1 MNLFTIDELTTL
13 TTASNSTCIS
23 IYAPMERLGIETQ
36 QNPIRLKNLVRQAVE
51 KLLALG
57 LLEQDVQ
64 ALLQPIHELD
74 TYDFWQHQSD
84 GLAIFL
90 SPNQF
95 RYYCLPIAFP
105 ELTVVGD
112 RFHLKPLLQLMSGDG
127 MFSVLALSQNQ
138 VRLFQGTRYHLDEVE
153 LKPNEAEALT
163 LSKAKGL
170 TDVPTSIE
178 AALQYDDP
186 EKSPQV
192 HTGSSQ
198 GKSGIFHGQGAG
210 NEDHKNDLLSYFRQ
224 VNSGLESFLKNQQAP
239 LILAGVDYLLPIYHE
254 ANTYAHLLPD
264 GISGNP
270 ETLTLEELHTQAWQ
284 IAQPYFDLAKGST
297 MSHYEELQGS
307 DKTANTIEKV
317 VTAAY
322 SQRVETLFVPIDK
335 NVWGVFNPVGNS
347 IQIHPQQETG
357 DEDLLDLAALHTLTN
372 GGTVYAV
379 DQGDVPE
386 HKAIAAILRY

>member
-1 MNLFTIDELTTL
+1 MNLFTVDELTAL

-51 KLLALG
+51 KLLAMG
-57 LLEQDVQ
+57 LPEQD
-64 ALLQPIHELD
+64 AKELLQPIHELD

-112 RFHLKPLLQLMSGDG
+112 RFHIKPLLQLISGDG
-127 MFSVLALSQNQ
+127 TFSVLALSQNQ
-138 VRLFQGTRYHLDEVE
+138 VRLFQGTRYHLKEVE
-153 LKPNEAEALT
+153 
-163 LSKAKGL
+163 L
-170 TDVPTSIE
+170 TDVPTNIA

-186 EKSPQV
+186 QKSLQA
-192 HTGSSQ
+192 HTGSSK
-198 GKSGIFHGQGAG
+198 GNSAIFHGQGAG
-210 NEDHKNDLLSYFRQ
+210 NEDQKNDLLRYFRQ
-224 VNSGLESFLKNQQAP
+224 VNNGLESFFKNQQAP
-239 LILAGVDYLLPIYHE
+239 LILAGVDYLFPIYHE
-254 ANTYAHLLPD
+254 ANTYANLLPD
-264 GISGNP
+264 GIPGNP
-270 ETLTLEELHTQAWQ
+270 ETLTLDELHTQAWQ
-284 IAQPYFDLAKGST
+284 IAQPYFDLAKVSKF
-297 MSHYEELQGS
+297 SHYEELQGS
-307 DKTANTIEKV
+307 EQTANTIEKV

-322 SQRVETLFVPIDK
+322 FQRVETLFVPINK
-335 NVWGVFNPVGNS
+335 NVWGVFNPEANS
-347 IQIHPQQETG
+347 IQIHDRQETG

-379 DQGDVPE
+379 EQEDVPE

>member
-23 IYAPMERLGIETQ
+23 IYAPMERLGAETQ
-36 QNPIRLKNLVRQAVE
+36 QNPIRFKNLVRQAVE
-51 KLLALG
+51 KLLVLG
-57 LLEQDVQ
+57 VNEHD
-64 ALLQPIHELD
+64 AKELLQPIYELD
-74 TYDFWQHQSD
+74 NDDFWQHQSD

-105 ELTVVGD
+105 ELAVVGD
-112 RFHLKPLLQLMSGDG
+112 HFHLKPLLQLMSGDG
-127 MFSVLALSQNQ
+127 TFSVLALSQNQ
-138 VRLFQGTRYHLDEVE
+138 VRLFQGTRYHLDEI
-153 LKPNEAEALT
+153 K
-163 LSKAKGL
+163 L
-170 TDVPTSIE
+170 TDIPTNI
-178 AALQYDDP
+178 ADALQYDKP
-186 EKSPQV
+186 EKSLQL

-198 GKSGIFHGQGAG
+198 GNSAVFHGQGAG

-224 VNSGLESFLKNQQAP
+224 VNNGLESLFKNQQVP

-264 GISGNP
+264 GIPGNP

-284 IAQPYFDLAKGST
+284 IAQPYFDLAKVST
-297 MSHYEELQGS
+297 ISHYEELQGS
-307 DKTANTIEKV
+307 EKTANTIEKV
-317 VTAAY
+317 LPAAY
-322 SQRVETLFVPIDK
+322 FQRVETLFVPIDK
-335 NVWGVFNPVGNS
+335 TVWGVFNPDGNS
-347 IQIHPQQETG
+347 IQIHAQQETG

-379 DQGDVPE
+379 EQGDVPE

>member
-1 MNLFTIDELTTL
+1 
-13 TTASNSTCIS
+13 
-23 IYAPMERLGIETQ
+23 MERLGIETQ
-36 QNPIRLKNLVRQAVE
+36 QNPIRLKNLVRQAEE
-51 KLLALG
+51 KLLAMG
-57 LLEQDVQ
+57 LSGQD
-64 ALLQPIHELD
+64 AKELMQPIHELD

-90 SPNQF
+90 SPNQLH
-95 RYYCLPIAFP
+95 YYCLPIAFP

-153 LKPNEAEALT
+153 L
-163 LSKAKGL
+163 
-170 TDVPTSIE
+170 TDVPTNIA

-186 EKSPQV
+186 EKSLQA

-224 VNSGLESFLKNQQAP
+224 VDSGLESFLKNQQAP
-239 LILAGVDYLLPIYHE
+239 LIFAGVDYLLPIYHE
-254 ANTYAHLLPD
+254 ANTYSHLLPN

-270 ETLTLEELHTQAWQ
+270 ETLTLAELHTQAWQ

-297 MSHYEELQGS
+297 ISHYEELKGS
-307 DKTANTIEKV
+307 EKTANTIEKV
-317 VTAAY
+317 VPAAY
-322 SQRVETLFVPIDK
+322 FQRVETLFVPIDK
-335 NVWGVFNPVGNS
+335 TVWGIFDPEGNS
-347 IQIHPQQETG
+347 IQIHAQQETG

-379 DQGDVPE
+379 EQGDVPE

>member
-36 QNPIRLKNLVRQAVE
+36 QNPIRLKNLVRQAEE
-51 KLLALG
+51 KLLAMG
-57 LLEQDVQ
+57 LSGQD
-64 ALLQPIHELD
+64 AKELMQPIHELD

-90 SPNQF
+90 SPNQL

-105 ELTVVGD
+105 ELTVVSD

-153 LKPNEAEALT
+153 L
-163 LSKAKGL
+163 
-170 TDVPTSIE
+170 TDVPTNIA

-186 EKSPQV
+186 EKSLQA

-224 VNSGLESFLKNQQAP
+224 VDSGLESFLKNQQAP
-239 LILAGVDYLLPIYHE
+239 LIFAGVDYLLPIYHE
-254 ANTYAHLLPD
+254 ANTYSHLLPN

-270 ETLTLEELHTQAWQ
+270 ETLTLAELHTQAWQ

-297 MSHYEELQGS
+297 ISHYEELQGS
-307 DKTANTIEKV
+307 EKTANTIEEV
-317 VTAAY
+317 LTAAY
-322 SQRVETLFVPIDK
+322 FQRVETLFVPIDK
-335 NVWGVFNPVGNS
+335 NVWGVFDPEGNS
-347 IQIHPQQETG
+347 IQIHAQQETG

-379 DQGDVPE
+379 EQGDVPE

>member
-23 IYAPMERLGIETQ
+23 IYAPMERLGAETQ
-36 QNPIRLKNLVRQAVE
+36 QNPIRFKNLVRQAVE
-51 KLLALG
+51 KLLVVG
-57 LLEQDVQ
+57 VNEQD
-64 ALLQPIHELD
+64 AKELLQPIYELD
-74 TYDFWQHQSD
+74 NDDFWQHQSD

-105 ELTVVGD
+105 ELAVVGD
-112 RFHLKPLLQLMSGDG
+112 HFHLKPLLQLMSGDG
-127 MFSVLALSQNQ
+127 TFSVLALSQNQ
-138 VRLFQGTRYHLDEVE
+138 VRLFQGTRYHLDEI
-153 LKPNEAEALT
+153 K
-163 LSKAKGL
+163 L
-170 TDVPTSIE
+170 TDIPTNIA
-178 AALQYDDP
+178 AALQYDKP
-186 EKSPQV
+186 EKSLQL

-198 GKSGIFHGQGAG
+198 GNSAVFHGQGAG

-224 VNSGLESFLKNQQAP
+224 VNNGLESLFKNQQVP

-264 GISGNP
+264 GIPGNP

-284 IAQPYFDLAKGST
+284 IAQPYFDLAKVST
-297 MSHYEELQGS
+297 ISHYEELQGS
-307 DKTANTIEKV
+307 EKTANTIEKV
-317 VTAAY
+317 LPAAY
-322 SQRVETLFVPIDK
+322 FQRVETLFVPIDK
-335 NVWGVFNPVGNS
+335 TVWGVFNPDGNS
-347 IQIHPQQETG
+347 IQIHAQQETG

-379 DQGDVPE
+379 EQGDVPE

>member
-1 MNLFTIDELTTL
+1 MMNLFTIDELTTL

-23 IYAPMERLGIETQ
+23 IYAPMERLGIETK
-36 QNPIRLKNLVRQAVE
+36 QNPIRLKNLVRQVEE

-57 LLEQDVQ
+57 MRGQD
-64 ALLQPIHELD
+64 AKELLQPIHELD
-74 TYDFWQHQSD
+74 INDDFWQHQSD

-127 MFSVLALSQNQ
+127 TFSVLALSQNQ

-153 LKPNEAEALT
+153 LTN
-163 LSKAKGL
+163 
-170 TDVPTSIE
+170 VPTNIA

-186 EKSPQV
+186 EKSLQA
-192 HTGSSQ
+192 HTGSSK
-198 GKSGIFHGQGAG
+198 GNSAVFHGQGAG
-210 NEDHKNDLLSYFRQ
+210 NEDHKNDLLRYFRQ
-224 VNSGLESFLKNQQAP
+224 VNNGLESFLKTQQAP

-254 ANTYAHLLPD
+254 ANTYPHLLPD
-264 GISGNP
+264 GITGNP
-270 ETLTLEELHTQAWQ
+270 ETLALEELHTQAWQ
-284 IAQPYFDLAKGST
+284 IAQPYFDLAKVST
-297 MSHYEELQGS
+297 ISHYEELKGS
-307 DKTANTIEKV
+307 EKTANTIEKV

-322 SQRVETLFVPIDK
+322 LQRVETLFVPIDK
-335 NVWGVFNPVGNS
+335 NVWGVFNPEGNS
-347 IQIHPQQETG
+347 IQIHAQQETG

-372 GGTVYAV
+372 GGTVYTV
-379 DQGDVPE
+379 EQGDVPE

>member
-36 QNPIRLKNLVRQAVE
+36 QNPIRLKNLVRQAEE
-51 KLLALG
+51 KLLAMG
-57 LLEQDVQ
+57 LSGQD
-64 ALLQPIHELD
+64 AKELMQPIHELD

-90 SPNQF
+90 SPNQL

-153 LKPNEAEALT
+153 L
-163 LSKAKGL
+163 
-170 TDVPTSIE
+170 TDVPTNIA

-186 EKSPQV
+186 EKSLQA

-224 VNSGLESFLKNQQAP
+224 VDSGLESFLKNQQAP
-239 LILAGVDYLLPIYHE
+239 LIFAGVDYLLPIYHE
-254 ANTYAHLLPD
+254 ANTYSHLLPN

-270 ETLTLEELHTQAWQ
+270 ETLTLAELHTQAWQ

-297 MSHYEELQGS
+297 ISHYEELKGS
-307 DKTANTIEKV
+307 EKTANTIEKV
-317 VTAAY
+317 VPAAY
-322 SQRVETLFVPIDK
+322 FQRVETLFVPIDK
-335 NVWGVFNPVGNS
+335 TVWGIFDPEGNS
-347 IQIHPQQETG
+347 IQIHAQQETG

-379 DQGDVPE
+379 EQGDVPE

>member
-1 MNLFTIDELTTL
+1 MNLFTINELTTL

-23 IYAPMERLGIETQ
+23 IYAPRSRLGIETK
-36 QNPIRLKNLVRQAVE
+36 QNPIRLKNLVRQAEE

-57 LLEQDVQ
+57 LRGQD
-64 ALLQPIHELD
+64 AKELLQPIHKLD
-74 TYDFWQHQSD
+74 LNDDFWLHQSD

-95 RYYCLPIAFP
+95 RYYCLPITFP
-105 ELTVVGD
+105 ELTVVSD
-112 RFHLKPLLQLMSGDG
+112 RFHIKPLLQLMSGDG
-127 MFSVLALSQNQ
+127 TFYVLGLSQNQ

-153 LKPNEAEALT
+153 L
-163 LSKAKGL
+163 
-170 TDVPTSIE
+170 TDVPTNMA
-178 AALQYDDP
+178 AALQYVEP
-186 EKSPQV
+186 EKSLQL
-192 HTGSSQ
+192 HTGSSK
-198 GKSGIFHGQGAG
+198 GNSAISHGQGAG

-224 VNSGLESFLKNQQAP
+224 VNNGLKSFLKNQPAP

-284 IAQPYFDLAKGST
+284 IAQPYFNLAKVST
-297 MSHYEELQGS
+297 ISHYEELQGS

-322 SQRVETLFVPIDK
+322 FQRVETLFAPIDK
-335 NVWGVFNPVGNS
+335 TVWGVFDPEGNS
-347 IQIHPQQETG
+347 VQIHAQQETG

-372 GGTVYAV
+372 GGTVYV
-379 DQGDVPE
+379 VEQGDVPE

>member
-23 IYAPMERLGIETQ
+23 IYAPMERLGAETQ
-36 QNPIRLKNLVRQAVE
+36 QNPIRFKNLVRQAVE
-51 KLLALG
+51 KLLVVG
-57 LLEQDVQ
+57 VNEQD
-64 ALLQPIHELD
+64 AKELLQPIYELD
-74 TYDFWQHQSD
+74 NDDFWQHQSD

-105 ELTVVGD
+105 ELAVVGD
-112 RFHLKPLLQLMSGDG
+112 HFHLKPLLQLMSGDG
-127 MFSVLALSQNQ
+127 TFSVLALSQNQ
-138 VRLFQGTRYHLDEVE
+138 VRLFQGTRYHLDEI
-153 LKPNEAEALT
+153 K
-163 LSKAKGL
+163 L
-170 TDVPTSIE
+170 TDIPTNIA
-178 AALQYDDP
+178 AALQYDKP
-186 EKSPQV
+186 EKSLQL
-192 HTGSSQ
+192 HTGSSK
-198 GKSGIFHGQGAG
+198 GNSAVFHGQGAG

-224 VNSGLESFLKNQQAP
+224 VNNGLESLFKNQQVP

-264 GISGNP
+264 GIPGNP

-284 IAQPYFDLAKGST
+284 IAQPYFDLAKVST
-297 MSHYEELQGS
+297 ISHYEELQGS
-307 DKTANTIEKV
+307 EKTANTIEKV
-317 VTAAY
+317 LPAAY
-322 SQRVETLFVPIDK
+322 FQRVETLFVPIDK
-335 NVWGVFNPVGNS
+335 TVWGVFNPDGNS
-347 IQIHPQQETG
+347 IQIHAQQETG

-379 DQGDVPE
+379 EQGDVPE

>member
-23 IYAPMERLGIETQ
+23 IYSPIERLGIETQ
-36 QNPIRLKNLVRQAVE
+36 QNPIRLKNLVRQAIE

-57 LLEQDVQ
+57 MREQD
-64 ALLQPIHELD
+64 AKELLQPIYELD
-74 TYDFWQHQSD
+74 NDDFWQHQSD

-90 SPNQF
+90 SPHQF
-95 RYYCLPIAFP
+95 HYYCLPIAFP

-112 RFHLKPLLQLMSGDG
+112 RFHIKPLLQLMSGDG
-127 MFSVLALSQNQ
+127 TFSVLALSQNQ

-153 LKPNEAEALT
+153 L
-163 LSKAKGL
+163 
-170 TDVPTSIE
+170 TDVPTNIA
-178 AALQYDDP
+178 AALQYDDS
-186 EKSPQV
+186 EKSLQV

-198 GKSGIFHGQGAG
+198 GNSGIFHGQGAG
-210 NEDHKNDLLSYFRQ
+210 NEDRKHDLLSYFRQ
-224 VNSGLESFLKNQQAP
+224 VNNGLEYFFKNQQTP

-254 ANTYAHLLPD
+254 ANTYAHLLPN
-264 GISGNP
+264 GITGNP

-284 IAQPYFDLAKGST
+284 IAQPYFDLAKVST
-297 MSHYEELQGS
+297 ISHYEELQGS
-307 DKTANTIEKV
+307 EKTANTLEKV
-317 VTAAY
+317 LSAAY
-322 SQRVETLFVPIDK
+322 FQRVETLFVPINK
-335 NVWGVFNPVGNS
+335 NVWGVFDPVGNS

-379 DQGDVPE
+379 EQEDVPE

>member
-23 IYAPMERLGIETQ
+23 IYAPMERLGAETQ
-36 QNPIRLKNLVRQAVE
+36 QNPIRFKNLVRQAVE
-51 KLLALG
+51 KLLVVG
-57 LLEQDVQ
+57 VNEQD
-64 ALLQPIHELD
+64 AKELLQPIYELD
-74 TYDFWQHQSD
+74 NDDFWQHQSD

-105 ELTVVGD
+105 ELAVVGD
-112 RFHLKPLLQLMSGDG
+112 HFHLKPLLQLMSGDG
-127 MFSVLALSQNQ
+127 TFSVLALSQNQ
-138 VRLFQGTRYHLDEVE
+138 VRLFQGTRYHLDEI
-153 LKPNEAEALT
+153 K
-163 LSKAKGL
+163 L
-170 TDVPTSIE
+170 TDIPTNI
-178 AALQYDDP
+178 ADALQYDKP
-186 EKSPQV
+186 EKSLQL
-192 HTGSSQ
+192 HTGSSK
-198 GKSGIFHGQGAG
+198 GNSAVFHGQGAG

-224 VNSGLESFLKNQQAP
+224 VNNGLESLFKNQQVP

-264 GISGNP
+264 GIPGNP

-284 IAQPYFDLAKGST
+284 IAQPYFDLAKVST
-297 MSHYEELQGS
+297 ISHYEELQGS
-307 DKTANTIEKV
+307 EKTANTIEKV
-317 VTAAY
+317 LPAAY
-322 SQRVETLFVPIDK
+322 FQRVETLFVPIDK
-335 NVWGVFNPVGNS
+335 TVWGVFNPDGNS
-347 IQIHPQQETG
+347 IQIHAQQETG

-379 DQGDVPE
+379 EQGDVPE

>member
-23 IYAPMERLGIETQ
+23 IYAPMERLGAETQ
-36 QNPIRLKNLVRQAVE
+36 QNPIRFNNLVRQAVE
-51 KLLALG
+51 KLLVLG
-57 LLEQDVQ
+57 VNEHD
-64 ALLQPIHELD
+64 AKELLQPIYELD
-74 TYDFWQHQSD
+74 NDDFWQHQSD

-105 ELTVVGD
+105 ELAVVGD
-112 RFHLKPLLQLMSGDG
+112 HFHMKPLLQLMSGDG
-127 MFSVLALSQNQ
+127 TFSVLALSQNQ
-138 VRLFQGTRYHLDEVE
+138 VRLFQGTRYHLDEI
-153 LKPNEAEALT
+153 K
-163 LSKAKGL
+163 L
-170 TDVPTSIE
+170 TDIPTNIA
-178 AALQYDDP
+178 AALQYDKP
-186 EKSPQV
+186 EKSLQV
-192 HTGSSQ
+192 HTGSSK

-224 VNSGLESFLKNQQAP
+224 VNNGLESLFKNQQLP

-264 GISGNP
+264 GIPGNP

-284 IAQPYFDLAKGST
+284 IAQPYFDLAKVST
-297 MSHYEELQGS
+297 ISHYEELQGS
-307 DKTANTIEKV
+307 EKTANTIEKV
-317 VTAAY
+317 LPAAY
-322 SQRVETLFVPIDK
+322 FQRVETLFVPIDK
-335 NVWGVFNPVGNS
+335 TVWGVFNPDGNS
-347 IQIHPQQETG
+347 IQIHAQQETG

-379 DQGDVPE
+379 EQGDVPE

>member
-23 IYAPMERLGIETQ
+23 IYAPMERLGAETQ
-36 QNPIRLKNLVRQAVE
+36 QNPIRFKNLVRQAVE
-51 KLLALG
+51 KLLVVG
-57 LLEQDVQ
+57 VNEQD
-64 ALLQPIHELD
+64 AKELLQPIYELD
-74 TYDFWQHQSD
+74 NDDFWQHQSD

-105 ELTVVGD
+105 ELAVVGD
-112 RFHLKPLLQLMSGDG
+112 HFHLKPLLQLMSGDG
-127 MFSVLALSQNQ
+127 TFSVLALSQNQ
-138 VRLFQGTRYHLDEVE
+138 VRLFQGTRYHLDEI
-153 LKPNEAEALT
+153 K
-163 LSKAKGL
+163 L
-170 TDVPTSIE
+170 TDIPTNIA
-178 AALQYDDP
+178 AALQYDKP
-186 EKSPQV
+186 EKSLQL

-198 GKSGIFHGQGAG
+198 GNSAVFHGQGAG

-224 VNSGLESFLKNQQAP
+224 VNNGLESLFKNQQVP

-264 GISGNP
+264 GIPGNP

-284 IAQPYFDLAKGST
+284 IAQPYFDLAKVST
-297 MSHYEELQGS
+297 ISHYEELQGS
-307 DKTANTIEKV
+307 EKTANTIEKV
-317 VTAAY
+317 LPAAY
-322 SQRVETLFVPIDK
+322 FQRVETLFVPIDK
-335 NVWGVFNPVGNS
+335 TVWGVFNPDGNS
-347 IQIHPQQETG
+347 IQIHAQQETG

-372 GGTVYAV
+372 GGMVYAV
-379 DQGDVPE
+379 EQGDVPE

>member
-13 TTASNSTCIS
+13 TTASDSTCIS
-23 IYAPMERLGIETQ
+23 IYAPMERLGSETQ

-57 LLEQDVQ
+57 LHEQDTKE
-64 ALLQPIHELD
+64 LLQPLYELA

-90 SPNQF
+90 SSNQF
-95 RYYCLPIAFP
+95 RYYCLPISFP

-127 MFSVLALSQNQ
+127 IFSVLALSQNQ
-138 VRLFQGTRYHLDEVE
+138 VRLFQGSLYHLDEVE
-153 LKPNEAEALT
+153 LKPSEAEALT
-163 LSKAKGL
+163 LSQAKGL
-170 TDVPTSIE
+170 TDVPTNIA
-178 AALQYDDP
+178 AALQYDNA
-186 EKSPQV
+186 EKSLQV
-192 HTGSSQ
+192 HAGSSK
-198 GKSGIFHGQGAG
+198 GNSGIFHGQGAG
-210 NEDHKNDLLSYFRQ
+210 NEDQKNDLLSYFRQ

-254 ANTYAHLLPD
+254 ANTYSHLLPD

-270 ETLTLEELHTQAWQ
+270 EALTLEELHTQAWQ
-284 IAQPYFDLAKGST
+284 IAQPYFDLAKIST
-297 MSHYEELQGS
+297 MSHYGELQGS
-307 DKTANTIEKV
+307 EETANTIEKV
-317 VTAAY
+317 VPAAY
-322 SQRVETLFVPIDK
+322 FQRVETLFVPIDK
-335 NVWGVFNPVGNS
+335 TVWGVFDPVKNS
-347 IQIHPQQETG
+347 IQIHDQQETG

-379 DQGDVPE
+379 DQEDVPE

>member
-1 MNLFTIDELTTL
+1 MNLFTINELTTL

-23 IYAPMERLGIETQ
+23 IYAPRSRLGIETK
-36 QNPIRLKNLVRQAVE
+36 QNPIRLKNLVRQTEE

-57 LLEQDVQ
+57 MRGQD
-64 ALLQPIHELD
+64 AKELLQPIHELNIND
-74 TYDFWQHQSD
+74 EFWQHQSD

-105 ELTVVGD
+105 ELTVVSD
-112 RFHLKPLLQLMSGDG
+112 RFHIKPLLQLMSGDG
-127 MFSVLALSQNQ
+127 TFYVLGLSQNQ

-153 LKPNEAEALT
+153 L
-163 LSKAKGL
+163 
-170 TDVPTSIE
+170 TDVPTNMA
-178 AALQYDDP
+178 AALQYNEP
-186 EKSPQV
+186 EKSLQL
-192 HTGSSQ
+192 HTGSSK
-198 GKSGIFHGQGAG
+198 GNSAISHGQGAG

-224 VNSGLESFLKNQQAP
+224 VNNGLESFLKNQPAP

-284 IAQPYFDLAKGST
+284 IAQPYFNLAKVST
-297 MSHYEELQGS
+297 ISHYEELQGS
-307 DKTANTIEKV
+307 EKTANTIEKV
-317 VTAAY
+317 VPAAY
-322 SQRVETLFVPIDK
+322 FQRVETLFVPIGET
-335 NVWGVFNPVGNS
+335 VWGVFDPEGNS
-347 IQIHPQQETG
+347 VQIHAQQETG

-379 DQGDVPE
+379 EQKYVPE

>member
-36 QNPIRLKNLVRQAVE
+36 QNPIRLKNLVRQAEE
-51 KLLALG
+51 KLLAMG
-57 LLEQDVQ
+57 LSGQD
-64 ALLQPIHELD
+64 AKELMQPIHELD

-90 SPNQF
+90 SPNQL

-153 LKPNEAEALT
+153 L
-163 LSKAKGL
+163 
-170 TDVPTSIE
+170 TDVPTNIA

-186 EKSPQV
+186 EKSLQA

-210 NEDHKNDLLSYFRQ
+210 NENHKNDLLSYFRQ
-224 VNSGLESFLKNQQAP
+224 VDSGLESFLKNQQAP
-239 LILAGVDYLLPIYHE
+239 LIFAGVDYLLPIYHE
-254 ANTYAHLLPD
+254 ANTYSHLLPN

-297 MSHYEELQGS
+297 ISHYEELKGS
-307 DKTANTIEKV
+307 EKTANTIEKV

-335 NVWGVFNPVGNS
+335 NVWGVFNPEGNS
-347 IQIHPQQETG
+347 IQIHAQQETG

-379 DQGDVPE
+379 EQGDVPE